1 MEKVVSIGRNGKF
14 EPDEIVSKVTDL
26 GEIFIGLV
34 QEIPHGMRPLQV
46 IAVAGIIADGGLVP
60 RVEIV
65 VRVERPR
72 PIVILATPARRREFP
87 LQPFTRLRQ
96 ELLEL
101 KNSIKKFQK
110 NSKKI
115 PKKSKKKIP
124 KKNSK
129 NNSKNN
135 SKKNSK
141 KIPKKNFKKY
151 S

>member
-1 MEKVVSIGRNGKF
+1 M
-14 EPDEIVSKVTDL
+14 SKVTDL
-26 GEIFIGLV
+26 GKIFIGLV
-34 QEIPHGMRPLQV
+34 QEIPHGVRPLQV

-96 ELLEL
+96 KLLKL
-101 KNSIKKFQK
+101 KISKKIIKNSKKIPKKFQKKFQK

-115 PKKSKKKIP
+115 PKKFQKK
-124 KKNSK
+124 
-129 NNSKNN
+129 
-135 SKKNSK
+135 
-141 KIPKKNFKKY
+141 F
-151 S
+151 